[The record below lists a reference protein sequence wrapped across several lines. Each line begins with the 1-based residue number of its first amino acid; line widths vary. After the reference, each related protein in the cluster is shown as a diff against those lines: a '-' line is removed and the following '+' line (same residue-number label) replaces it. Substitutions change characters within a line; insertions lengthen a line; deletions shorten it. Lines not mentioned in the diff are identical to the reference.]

1 MLPNADV
8 AVLALPLTEETRG
21 IMDARRLDLM
31 NRHAILV
38 NISRG
43 GIVDQNA
50 LEERIDNIGGA
61 VLDVFEPEPLPESSP
76 LWTRENVIV
85 TPHNSFAG
93 DGNRERLNGVIL
105 RNLKE
110 IG

>member
-1 MLPNADV
+1 MLKRLVISLLPIAIIIAFPLILRKPAESIDLSADQ
-8 AVLALPLTEETRG
+8 L
-21 IMDARRLDLM
+21 
-31 NRHAILV
+31 
-38 NISRG
+38 
-43 GIVDQNA
+43 
-50 LEERIDNIGGA
+50 
-61 VLDVFEPEPLPESSP
+61 
-76 LWTRENVIV
+76 VIV